1 MPSSFRPSLKTKMGK
16 QNKTIL
22 KELTRPNLT
31 LEPSIRIPRRRKNS
45 LKLLLSQILTQ
56 SVVLRNQNEKS
67 RIFAP
72 LTNQSLALLKAQVKI
87 PQILLIPNPQSE
99 IALRLLITF
108 STELIVIKV

>member
-1 MPSSFRPSLKTKMGK
+1 MGK

-56 SVVLRNQNEKS
+56 SVVLRNQNEKL
-67 RIFAP
+67 AP
-72 LTNQSLALLKAQVKI
+72 LTNQSLALLETQVKI
-87 PQILLIPNPQSE
+87 PQIPLIPTPQSE

>member
-1 MPSSFRPSLKTKMGK
+1 MGK

-31 LEPSIRIPRRRKNS
+31 SELYIRIPRRRKNS
-45 LKLLLSQILTQ
+45 LKLLLSQILTH

-72 LTNQSLALLKAQVKI
+72 LTTQSLALLAAQFKI
-87 PQILLIPNPQSE
+87 PQIPLIPTPKSE
-99 IALRLLITF
+99 IALRLLTTF
-108 STELIVIKV
+108 STELIVIEV